1 MWRAPRRWAPF
12 TCTSPESSPSSITS
26 GSGRVASPSAR
37 ARNPRSTAATV
48 AAMESLSR
56 NASSGTTRISVG
68 EHPPEAPLRLRQRLL
83 EVLQLLAVAEPEVV
97 GKAEVLAGNEQHAVL
112 GAHLL
117 HELQRAHRLAVL
129 HEADRPRLRRL
140 PAEGVAEA
148 LEPLLEHRIVGLED
162 APRALEQLVPHPGL
176 ERHGGEVVRRAGG
189 ADRGVVVPRP
199 RLGREGWRGDD
210 PADAQA
216 RQAVGLGETVH
227 RDHPLVATPEGGRRL
242 AIELRALVHLV
253 GEEPGAHLGR
263 AFERSEE
270 HTSEL
275 QSPCNLVCRLLLE
288 KKNRTRPGRWSPCS
302 C

>member
-1 MWRAPRRWAPF
+1 MWRAPRRCAPF
-12 TCTSPESSPSSITS
+12 TCTSPDNSPSSITS

-48 AAMESLSR
+48 AAIESLSR

-83 EVLQLLAVAEPEVV
+83 ELLQLLAVAEPEVV

-140 PAEGVAEA
+140 PAEG
-148 LEPLLEHRIVGLED
+148 
-162 APRALEQLVPHPGL
+162 
-176 ERHGGEVVRRAGG
+176 
-189 ADRGVVVPRP
+189 
-199 RLGREGWRGDD
+199 
-210 PADAQA
+210 
-216 RQAVGLGETVH
+216 
-227 RDHPLVATPEGGRRL
+227 
-242 AIELRALVHLV
+242 
-253 GEEPGAHLGR
+253 
-263 AFERSEE
+263 RSEE

-275 QSPCNLVCRLLLE
+275 QSRPHLVCRLLL
-288 KKNRTRPGRWSPCS
+288 
-302 C
+302 

>member
-48 AAMESLSR
+48 AAIESLSR

-83 EVLQLLAVAEPEVV
+83 QVLQLLAVAEPEAV

-129 HEADRPRLRRL
+129 HEADRARLRRL
-140 PAEGVAEA
+140 PAEGVPET
-148 LEPLLEHRIVGLED
+148 LRPSSGHRRVGLWEP
-162 APRALEQLVPHPGL
+162 PRPLGRLS
-176 ERHGGEVVRRAGG
+176 
-189 ADRGVVVPRP
+189 PRP
-199 RLGREGWRGDD
+199 RPR
-210 PADAQA
+210 
-216 RQAVGLGETVH
+216 
-227 RDHPLVATPEGGRRL
+227 
-242 AIELRALVHLV
+242 
-253 GEEPGAHLGR
+253 
-263 AFERSEE
+263 
-270 HTSEL
+270 
-275 QSPCNLVCRLLLE
+275 
-288 KKNRTRPGRWSPCS
+288 
-302 C
+302 